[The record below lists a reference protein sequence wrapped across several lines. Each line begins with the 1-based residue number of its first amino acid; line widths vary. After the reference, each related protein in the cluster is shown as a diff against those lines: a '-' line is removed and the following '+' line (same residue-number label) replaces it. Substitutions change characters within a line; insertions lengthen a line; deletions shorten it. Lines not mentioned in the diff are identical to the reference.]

1 MLVDDLRAITSRKLD
16 RVVVE
21 PFDPAQKP
29 DPVHK
34 KERHLRSVIAKVFQ
48 ERVLED

>member
-1 MLVDDLRAITSRKLD
+1 MLVDDLCTSASDKLH
-16 RVVVE
+16 REIIE

-34 KERHLRSVIAKVFQ
+34 EHRYINLFRGDV
-48 ERVLED
+48 